1 MTIAPGY
8 PASGTKKVNE
18 LRSCK
23 GCNLTVMAKGDW
35 HGWKGID
42 VGGSQMHWFC
52 DKTPCRQL
60 RDETIVRR
68 SQELLIEQSRNQA
81 QAAENTELAA
91 LRKRVADL
99 EAQSRPGQDPLTQ
112 DLLSEAGFGSSEQA
126 SAPVATHV
134 VNAAGGSLCGLAGPT
149 VKAIEMTWDHNPC
162 QPCIVKWQAIAAGT
176 DRDASVTAMVVPPG
190 QEEVVTVPSST
201 GKGSYQVTH
210 SSAGWSC
217 QCEGYKHRGECKHI
231 ETAVAAKK
239 VAAESAAQPPA
250 TASAMS
256 ALYGERPKP
265 KPLSELPQFTPQ
277 LITAACDAP
286 DKFIGRPILVP
297 PEAYPELD
305 MASLD
310 PEKLRGGVSGLFR
323 AAGLVVDRI
332 ETARDGNRVAGV
344 VFTLKRP

>member
-1 MTIAPGY
+1 MTIAPNY
-8 PASGTKKVNE
+8 PVSGAKKVVE

-35 HGWKGID
+35 HGWKGVD
-42 VGGSQMHWFC
+42 VGEGQMHWFC

-60 RDETIVRR
+60 RDETVTRR
-68 SQELLIEQSRNQA
+68 SHELVIEQSQRQA
-81 QAAENTELAA
+81 QAAENAELAA
-91 LRKRVADL
+91 LRKRVAEL
-99 EAQSRPGQDPLTQ
+99 EAQHRPAVAPSDDASAEPSGP
-112 DLLSEAGFGSSEQA
+112 A
-126 SAPVATHV
+126 SAPVETHI
-134 VNAAGGSLCGLAGPT
+134 VNAAGGSLCGHGGPT

-162 QPCIVKWQAIAAGT
+162 QRCVTKWQAIAAGT
-176 DRDASVTAMVVPPG
+176 DRDASVTALAAPPG
-190 QEEVVTVPSST
+190 QDEVVTVPSST
-201 GKGSYQVTH
+201 GKGSYAVTH

-231 ETAVAAKK
+231 VTVAAAKK
-239 VAAESAAQPPA
+239 LAAETAAVQAPV

-256 ALYGERPKP
+256 ALYGERPRP

-277 LITAACDAP
+277 LITAASDAP
-286 DKFIGRPILVP
+286 DKFIGQSILVP
-297 PEAYPELD
+297 PEAYPQLD
-305 MASLD
+305 MTSLD

-332 ETARDGNRVAGV
+332 DQARDGNRVVGI